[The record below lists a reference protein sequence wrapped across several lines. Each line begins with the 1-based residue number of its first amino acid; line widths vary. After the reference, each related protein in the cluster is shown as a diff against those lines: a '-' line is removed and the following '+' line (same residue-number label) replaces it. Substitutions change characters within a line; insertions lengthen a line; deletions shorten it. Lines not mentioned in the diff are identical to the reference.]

1 MTADFPPPVAPSTN
15 APPPGELAGG
25 SPPPEAR
32 PARHARHDEILAQIA
47 RYTGSSLELDEVLER
62 IVQAA
67 AELTGAD
74 RASILL
80 LDRSGEL
87 LLPSAL
93 HGMEP
98 DFVAGWKRRPIR
110 LADEPLSRE
119 VLATGRPVIVEDAPT
134 DPRTDKASVAFFG
147 DRSILVAPLISRGR
161 ILGTLFLNHVRERYH
176 FTPEDVATTTA
187 IANQAAIAIDNAR
200 LLRDT
205 RRLAEQLRRSF
216 RYAGEALASG
226 VDLPRALQMM
236 VQLAV
241 ETVDADGGS
250 LHLID
255 ETGRGTYL
263 VTASGGAPVAGA
275 DVVEFPLIADGR
287 RLGALALWRR
297 APPFSAD
304 ERELL
309 TAFAGHARSA
319 IEHAQLYARL
329 QEEQQHAQEAERTRA
344 EFASMISHELRTPL
358 ALIKAYVA
366 TLLRPGLHLAPE
378 TVVRFLE
385 GIDSACDRLRRLID
399 NLLSTTTLE
408 SGAFR
413 TQPRPIEVHELLRH
427 ALAGVAVLAGSRPVE
442 VAAPAEEVWLL
453 ADPDQLTQVIEN
465 LIGNALKYAPGASPV
480 RVVAER
486 LPACVRISVMDSGPG
501 LPPETLEL
509 VFEKFYR
516 VGGGSPSEA
525 VPGRGGGRRPPGVGL
540 GLFICKRIVEA
551 HGGRIWAENLAE
563 GGAAFRFE
571 LPVSARTPYPSS
583 PDDDHRLLN
592 AEPAPESSKSKERA
606 DM

>member
-1 MTADFPPPVAPSTN
+1 MTAENPPSAAAATN
-15 APPPGELAGG
+15 LPPNGEPAV
-25 SPPPEAR
+25 SPPAMEDR
-32 PARHARHDEILAQIA
+32 RRRHERHDEILAQIA

-98 DFVAGWKRRPIR
+98 GFVAGWKRRPIR

-119 VLATGRPVIVEDAPT
+119 VLATGRPVIVEDAPA

-161 ILGTLFLNHVRERYH
+161 ILGTLFLNHVREPYH
-176 FTPEDVATTTA
+176 FTPEDVATTTD

-241 ETVDADGGS
+241 ETVDAGGGS

-263 VTASGGAPVAGA
+263 VAAAGAPPEEGG
-275 DVVEFPLIADGR
+275 DVVEFPLVADGR
-287 RLGALALWRR
+287 RLGALSLWRR
-297 APPFSAD
+297 APAFSTD

-309 TAFAGHARSA
+309 AAFAGHARSA

-329 QEEQQHAQEAERTRA
+329 QEEQARAQEAEHTRA

-378 TVVRFLE
+378 TVRRFLE
-385 GIDSACDRLRRLID
+385 GIDAATDRLRRLID

-413 TQPRPIEVHELLRH
+413 TQPRPIEVHELLRN
-427 ALAGVAVLAGSRPVE
+427 AIAGVAVLAGSRPIE
-442 VAAPAEEVWLL
+442 IAAPAEEVWLL

-465 LIGNALKYAPGASPV
+465 LIGNALKYAPGTSPV

-486 LPACVRISVMDSGPG
+486 LPACLRISVLDSGPG

-516 VGGGSPSEA
+516 VGGASSEA
-525 VPGRGGGRRPPGVGL
+525 VPGSGGGRRPPGVGL
-540 GLFICKRIVEA
+540 GLFICKRIIEA
-551 HGGRIWAENLAE
+551 HGGRIWAENLPE

-571 LPVSARTPYPSS
+571 LPVSARTLPPSPPGDDRRR
-583 PDDDHRLLN
+583 PDHPDQAPKEI
-592 AEPAPESSKSKERA
+592 AEA
-606 DM
+606 